1 VNPHYKINDNVG
13 NGNNNLVLTNV
24 NIDDDTKLTNN
35 LRTKRMI
42 ELGVGRAGGYS
53 GYDDYE
59 LDELGVI
66 SGSSIGGG
74 GGYGSSRSQECSI
87 LLVLLLRGNET
98 TMDNDESSS
107 SSS

>member
-13 NGNNNLVLTNV
+13 NGNN
-24 NIDDDTKLTNN
+24 
-35 LRTKRMI
+35 LRTKRVI

-59 LDELGVI
+59 FDELVGI

-74 GGYGSSRSQECSI
+74 GGYGSSSSHECSI

-98 TMDNDESSS
+98 TMDNDESLSS
-107 SSS
+107 S

>member
-1 VNPHYKINDNVG
+1 
-13 NGNNNLVLTNV
+13 
-24 NIDDDTKLTNN
+24 
-35 LRTKRMI
+35 MI

-74 GGYGSSRSQECSI
+74 GGYGSSSI
-87 LLVLLLRGNET
+87 PGMFNSTGAAAEGK
-98 TMDNDESSS
+98 
-107 SSS
+107 